1 MTVSGIGAEP
11 KGGLLLVGLG
21 RQREL
26 EGLAVVAARLAAA
39 EGVAVRELA
48 GAGDPDG
55 GLAAL
60 TAEAGGPWLAALP
73 LDPGL
78 PLERGGSWAEAL
90 GAWRQPCLLVVRGDQ
105 LDTGL
110 PAAGA
115 ALLERWRVPL
125 AGLLQ
130 VGGDWDPAERRRDG
144 LAWLGWLPEIGE
156 AEIGEIA
163 GIAAIERNEQA
174 MAALQ
179 QVLRGRWRV
188 LQAA

>member
-1 MTVSGIGAEP
+1 MSVSGFGAGP

-21 RQREL
+21 RQQEL
-26 EGLAVVAARLAAA
+26 EGLAAVAARLAAA
-39 EGVAVRELA
+39 EGVALRALA
-48 GAGDPDG
+48 AAGDPDA

-60 TAEAGGPWLAALP
+60 TGAATGAAAGPWLAALP
-73 LDPGL
+73 VDPGL

-90 GAWRQPCLLVVRGDQ
+90 GAWRQPCLLVVRGEQ

-125 AGLLQ
+125 AGLMQ
-130 VGGDWDPAERRRDG
+130 VGGDWQPTERRRDG
-144 LAWLGWLPEIGE
+144 LPWLGWLPESGGE
-156 AEIGEIA
+156 SGAESEEA
-163 GIAAIERNEQA
+163 GAA
-174 MAALQ
+174 MAALR

>member
-1 MTVSGIGAEP
+1 MSVSGFDAEP

-21 RQREL
+21 RRQEL
-26 EGLAVVAARLAAA
+26 EGLAAVAARLAAA
-39 EGVAVRELA
+39 EGVALRQLA
-48 GAGDPDG
+48 GAGDPDA

-60 TAEAGGPWLAALP
+60 TAETTGPWLAALP

-90 GAWRQPCLLVVRGDQ
+90 GAWRQPCLLVVRGEQMDS
-105 LDTGL
+105 GL
-110 PAAGA
+110 PAAGT

-125 AGLLQ
+125 AGLVQ
-130 VGGDWDPAERRRDG
+130 VGGDWQPTERRRDG
-144 LAWLGWLPEIGE
+144 LPWLGWLPETGEERGE
-156 AEIGEIA
+156 ASGE
-163 GIAAIERNEQA
+163 A
-174 MAALQ
+174 MAALR

>member
-1 MTVSGIGAEP
+1 MSVSGFGAEP

-21 RQREL
+21 RQQDL
-26 EGLAVVAARLAAA
+26 EGLAAVAARLAAA
-39 EGVAVRELA
+39 EGVALRALA
-48 GAGDPDG
+48 GAGDPDA

-60 TAEAGGPWLAALP
+60 TGAAAGPWLAALP
-73 LDPGL
+73 VDPGL

-90 GAWRQPCLLVVRGDQ
+90 GAWRQPCLLVMRGEQ

-125 AGLLQ
+125 AGLMQ
-130 VGGDWDPAERRRDG
+130 VGGHWQPTERRRDG
-144 LAWLGWLPEIGE
+144 LPWLGWLPESGGE
-156 AEIGEIA
+156 SGAESEEA
-163 GIAAIERNEQA
+163 GAA

>member
-1 MTVSGIGAEP
+1 MSVSGFGAEP
-11 KGGLLLVGLG
+11 KGGLMLVGLG
-21 RQREL
+21 RRQEL
-26 EGLAVVAARLAAA
+26 EGLAAVAAQLAAA
-39 EGVAVRELA
+39 EGVALRELA
-48 GAGDPDG
+48 GAADPDA
-55 GLAAL
+55 GLATL
-60 TAEAGGPWLAALP
+60 TAEATGPWLAALP

-90 GAWRQPCLLVVRGDQ
+90 GAWRQPCLLVVRGEQ

-125 AGLLQ
+125 AGLVQ
-130 VGGDWDPAERRRDG
+130 VGGDWQPVLRRRDG
-144 LAWLGWLPEIGE
+144 LPWLGWLPETGAESEE
-156 AEIGEIA
+156 AGV
-163 GIAAIERNEQA
+163 A

>member
-1 MTVSGIGAEP
+1 MSVSGFDAEP

-26 EGLAVVAARLAAA
+26 EGLAAVAARLAAA
-39 EGVAVRELA
+39 EGVALRDLA
-48 GAGDPDG
+48 GAGDPDA

-60 TAEAGGPWLAALP
+60 TAEAAGPWLAALP

-90 GAWRQPCLLVVRGDQ
+90 GAWRQPCLLVVRGEQ

-110 PAAGA
+110 PAAGT
-115 ALLERWRVPL
+115 ALLERWQVPL

-130 VGGDWDPAERRRDG
+130 VGGDWVPSERRRDG
-144 LAWLGWLPEIGE
+144 LPWLGWLPESGE
-156 AEIGEIA
+156 DSVEANEEA
-163 GIAAIERNEQA
+163 GAA

>member
-1 MTVSGIGAEP
+1 M
-11 KGGLLLVGLG
+11 VGLG

-26 EGLAVVAARLAAA
+26 EGLAAVAARLAAA
-39 EGVAVRELA
+39 EGVALRQLA
-48 GAGDPDG
+48 DAGDPDA

-60 TAEAGGPWLAALP
+60 TAAGPGAAKGPWLAALP
-73 LDPGL
+73 LDVGL
-78 PLERGGSWAEAL
+78 ALEQGGSWAEAL
-90 GAWRQPCLLVVRGDQ
+90 GAWRQPCLLVVRGEQ

-125 AGLLQ
+125 AGLVQ
-130 VGGDWDPAERRRDG
+130 VGGDWQPAMRRRDG
-144 LAWLGWLPEIGE
+144 LPWLGWLPDTEGGSGAERGAAAEE
-156 AEIGEIA
+156 AGA
-163 GIAAIERNEQA
+163 A
-174 MAALQ
+174 MAALR

>member
-1 MTVSGIGAEP
+1 MSVSGFGAEP

-26 EGLAVVAARLAAA
+26 EGLAAVAARLAAA
-39 EGVAVRELA
+39 EGVALRELA
-48 GAGDPDG
+48 SSGDADDA
-55 GLAAL
+55 LAAL
-60 TAEAGGPWLAALP
+60 TAAATVPWLAALP

-90 GAWRQPCLLVVRGDQ
+90 GAWRQPCLLVVRGEQ
-105 LDTGL
+105 MDTGL

-125 AGLLQ
+125 AGLVQ
-130 VGGDWDPAERRRDG
+130 VGGDWQPRLRRRDG
-144 LAWLGWLPEIGE
+144 LPWLGWLPDTDGESGE
-156 AEIGEIA
+156 AAEEA
-163 GIAAIERNEQA
+163 GAA

-179 QVLRGRWRV
+179 QVLRGRWQV

>member
-1 MTVSGIGAEP
+1 MSVSGFDAEP

-21 RQREL
+21 RQQEL
-26 EGLAVVAARLAAA
+26 EGLAAVAAQLAAA
-39 EGVAVRELA
+39 EGVALRGLA
-48 GAGDPDG
+48 GAADPDA

-60 TAEAGGPWLAALP
+60 TAETTGPWLAALP

-90 GAWRQPCLLVVRGDQ
+90 GAWRQPCLLVLRGEQ
-105 LDTGL
+105 MDTGL

-125 AGLLQ
+125 AGLVQ
-130 VGGDWDPAERRRDG
+130 VGGDWVPTERRRDG
-144 LAWLGWLPEIGE
+144 LPWLGWLPESGDGREEYE
-156 AEIGEIA
+156 A
-163 GIAAIERNEQA
+163 A

>member
-1 MTVSGIGAEP
+1 MSVSGTETDRCD
-11 KGGLLLVGLG
+11 GLLLVGLG

-26 EGLAVVAARLAAA
+26 ECLAAVAARLAAA
-39 EGVAVRELA
+39 EGVPLRQLT
-48 GAGDPDG
+48 GAEDPDA

-60 TAEAGGPWLAALP
+60 TAAPGPWLASLP

-90 GAWRQPCLLVVRGDQ
+90 GAWRQPCLLVVRGERM
-105 LDTGL
+105 DTGL

-125 AGLLQ
+125 AGLVQ
-130 VGGDWDPAERRRDG
+130 VGGDWQPALRRRDG
-144 LAWLGWLPEIGE
+144 LPWLGWLPESGE
-156 AEIGEIA
+156 ENDE
-163 GIAAIERNEQA
+163 A

>member
-60 TAEAGGPWLAALP
+60 TAEARGPWLAALP

-90 GAWRQPCLLVVRGDQ
+90 GAWRQPCLLVVRGEQ

-163 GIAAIERNEQA
+163 AIEQNEQA

>member
-1 MTVSGIGAEP
+1 M
-11 KGGLLLVGLG
+11 VGLG

-26 EGLAVVAARLAAA
+26 EGLAAVAARLAAA
-39 EGVAVRELA
+39 EGVALRELA
-48 GAGDPDG
+48 GTGDPD
-55 GLAAL
+55 AAL
-60 TAEAGGPWLAALP
+60 ATLTAGAAGPWLAALP

-78 PLERGGSWAEAL
+78 LLERGGSWAEAL
-90 GAWRQPCLLVVRGDQ
+90 GAWRQPCLLVVRGEQ

-125 AGLLQ
+125 AGLVQ
-130 VGGDWDPAERRRDG
+130 VGGDWQPELRRRDG
-144 LAWLGWLPEIGE
+144 LSWLGWLPESGEASGEGSGE
-156 AEIGEIA
+156 AEA
-163 GIAAIERNEQA
+163 A

-188 LQAA
+188 LHAA

>member
-1 MTVSGIGAEP
+1 MSVSGFGAEP

-26 EGLAVVAARLAAA
+26 EGLAAVAARLAAA
-39 EGVAVRELA
+39 EGVALRELA
-48 GAGDPDG
+48 GADDPDA

-60 TAEAGGPWLAALP
+60 TAAGAATGPWLAALP
-73 LDPGL
+73 LDVGL

-90 GAWRQPCLLVVRGDQ
+90 GAWRQPCLLVLRGEQ
-105 LDTGL
+105 LETGL

-115 ALLERWRVPL
+115 ALLEHWRVPL
-125 AGLLQ
+125 AGLVQ
-130 VGGDWDPAERRRDG
+130 VGGDWQPGRRRRDG
-144 LAWLGWLPEIGE
+144 LPWLGWLPETGAEGGE
-156 AEIGEIA
+156 AAEEA
-163 GIAAIERNEQA
+163 GAA

>member
-1 MTVSGIGAEP
+1 MSVSGTETQLG
-11 KGGLLLVGLG
+11 GGLLLLGLG
-21 RQREL
+21 RRQEL
-26 EGLAVVAARLAAA
+26 EGLAAVAARLAAA
-39 EGVAVRELA
+39 EGVPLRQLT
-48 GAGDPDG
+48 GAEDPNA

-60 TAEAGGPWLAALP
+60 KAGAAGPWLAALP

-90 GAWRQPCLLVVRGDQ
+90 GAWRQPCLLVLRGEQ

-125 AGLLQ
+125 AGLVQ
-130 VGGDWDPAERRRDG
+130 VGGDWQPAIRRRDG
-144 LAWLGWLPEIGE
+144 LPWLGWLPEIGE
-156 AEIGEIA
+156 GSGEANEEAEA
-163 GIAAIERNEQA
+163 A

-179 QVLRGRWRV
+179 HVLRGRWRV

>member
-1 MTVSGIGAEP
+1 MSVSGFDAGP

-26 EGLAVVAARLAAA
+26 EGLAAVAARLAAA
-39 EGVAVRELA
+39 EGVALRQLA
-48 GAGDPDG
+48 GAGGPDA

-60 TAEAGGPWLAALP
+60 RAAATGPWLAALP
-73 LDPGL
+73 VDVGL

-90 GAWRQPCLLVVRGDQ
+90 GAWRQPCLLVLRGEQ
-105 LDTGL
+105 MDTGL

-115 ALLERWRVPL
+115 ALLEHWRVPL
-125 AGLLQ
+125 AGLVQ
-130 VGGDWDPAERRRDG
+130 VGGDWEPMMRRCDG
-144 LAWLGWLPEIGE
+144 LPWLGWLPESGGE
-156 AEIGEIA
+156 CGAESEEA
-163 GIAAIERNEQA
+163 GAA

>member
-1 MTVSGIGAEP
+1 MSVSGTETDRCD
-11 KGGLLLVGLG
+11 GLLLLGLG
-21 RQREL
+21 RRQEL
-26 EGLAVVAARLAAA
+26 EGLAAVAARLAAA
-39 EGVAVRELA
+39 EAVPLRQLT
-48 GAGDPDG
+48 GAEDPDA

-60 TAEAGGPWLAALP
+60 TAAPGPWLAALP

-90 GAWRQPCLLVVRGDQ
+90 GAWRQPCLLVVRGEQ
-105 LDTGL
+105 MDTGL

-125 AGLLQ
+125 AGLVQ
-130 VGGDWDPAERRRDG
+130 VGSDWQPALRRRDG
-144 LAWLGWLPEIGE
+144 LPWLGWLPESGE
-156 AEIGEIA
+156 ENDE
-163 GIAAIERNEQA
+163 A

>member
-1 MTVSGIGAEP
+1 MSVSGFDAEP

-26 EGLAVVAARLAAA
+26 EGLAAVAARLAAA
-39 EGVAVRELA
+39 EGVALREVA
-48 GAGDPDG
+48 AAGDPDAA
-55 GLAAL
+55 LAAL
-60 TAEAGGPWLAALP
+60 TGAGAATGPWLAALP

-90 GAWRQPCLLVVRGDQ
+90 GAWRQPCLLVLRGEQ

-110 PAAGA
+110 PAAGS
-115 ALLERWRVPL
+115 ALLEQWRVPL
-125 AGLLQ
+125 AGLVQ
-130 VGGDWDPAERRRDG
+130 VGGDWEPMMRRRDG
-144 LAWLGWLPEIGE
+144 LPWLGWMPDRDEGSGE
-156 AEIGEIA
+156 AREEA
-163 GIAAIERNEQA
+163 GAA

>member
-1 MTVSGIGAEP
+1 MSVSGFGAEP

-26 EGLAVVAARLAAA
+26 EGLAAVAARLAAA
-39 EGVAVRELA
+39 EGVALRQLA
-48 GAGDPDG
+48 IAADPDA

-60 TAEAGGPWLAALP
+60 SAEATGPWLAALP
-73 LDPGL
+73 VDVGL

-90 GAWRQPCLLVVRGDQ
+90 GAWRQPCLLVLRGEQ
-105 LDTGL
+105 MDTGL

-115 ALLERWRVPL
+115 ALLEHWRVPL
-125 AGLLQ
+125 AGLVQ
-130 VGGDWDPAERRRDG
+130 VDGDWQPAMRRRDG
-144 LAWLGWLPEIGE
+144 LPWLGWLPDSGGE
-156 AEIGEIA
+156 SGAESEEA
-163 GIAAIERNEQA
+163 GAA

>member
-1 MTVSGIGAEP
+1 MSVSGIEPEP

-26 EGLAVVAARLAAA
+26 EGLAAVAERLAAA
-39 EGVAVRELA
+39 EGVALRQLA
-48 GAGDPDG
+48 DAGDPDG
-55 GLAAL
+55 ALAAL
-60 TAEAGGPWLAALP
+60 TAEAAAAAGPWLAALP

-90 GAWRQPCLLVVRGDQ
+90 GAWRQPCLLVVRGEQ

-115 ALLERWRVPL
+115 ALLERWRVTL
-125 AGLLQ
+125 AGLVQ
-130 VGGDWDPAERRRDG
+130 VGGDWQPMLRRRDG
-144 LAWLGWLPEIGE
+144 LPWLGWLPEIGE
-156 AEIGEIA
+156 GSEEYEA
-163 GIAAIERNEQA
+163 A
-174 MAALQ
+174 MAALR

>member
-1 MTVSGIGAEP
+1 MTVSGIGPEP

-26 EGLAVVAARLAAA
+26 EALAAVAARLAAA
-39 EGVAVRELA
+39 EGVALRELA
-48 GAGDPDG
+48 DASDPDG
-55 GLAAL
+55 ALAAP
-60 TAEAGGPWLAALP
+60 TSEAATGPWLAALP
-73 LDPGL
+73 VDPGL

-90 GAWRQPCLLVVRGDQ
+90 GAWRQPCLLVVRGEQ

-130 VGGDWDPAERRRDG
+130 VGGDWEPGARRRDG
-144 LAWLGWLPEIGE
+144 LPWLGWLPEIGDGSGEANEE
-156 AEIGEIA
+156 AEA
-163 GIAAIERNEQA
+163 A
-174 MAALQ
+174 MAALR